1 MSLNSKANINR
12 IADYIASGSKKSSS
26 KNIGIECEHFITE
39 RGGKAVPFFGDTGV
53 ENILKELSCHYGNK
67 VCSSGH
73 LIGLDDGRVYITLE
87 PAAQIETSIV
97 PCAEIEDIKNLY
109 MSFNERINNI
119 LLKYSYTLVTS
130 GYQPFSKAEELTL
143 IPKERYYLMD
153 EYFKSVGTNAMWMM
167 RGSASV
173 QVNIDYFDET
183 DFSEKY
189 RLANLLSPLF
199 YLITDNADVFEGKK
213 YSGFSARSMIW
224 QNVDGKRCE
233 LSAEAFDKG
242 FGFKE
247 YAEWVCSVPPIF
259 IMNGDSCI
267 KTGKKTAEQIF
278 DGREINEGEIKHIL
292 SMVFPDIRAKQFIEI
307 RCGDSMPPEFM
318 LSYAALIKGLFY
330 NCDALGYFNNLF
342 KNVKYR
348 DICRV
353 KKDIQ
358 KNGFKSDYFGCD
370 IKKLTKKAFSY
381 AEEGLESSEKD
392 FLRPLKTSAEN
403 SQTVR
408 QALISKEI
416 LV

>member
-1 MSLNSKANINR
+1 MSPYSKENINR
-12 IADYIASGSKKSSS
+12 ISRYLASGCKKSGSER
-26 KNIGIECEHFITE
+26 IGIECEHFITDRE
-39 RGGKAVPFFGDTGV
+39 GRAVPFLGQNGV
-53 ENILKELSCHYGNK
+53 ESILNELSLYYPNA
-67 VCSSGH
+67 SYSNSH
-73 LIGLDDGRVYITLE
+73 LIALDDGELFITLE

-109 MSFNERINNI
+109 RSFNERINNI

-130 GYQPFSKAEELTL
+130 GYQPFSKAKELTL

-242 FGFKE
+242 IGFKE

-292 SMVFPDIRAKQFIEI
+292 SMVFPDIRAKRFIEI
-307 RCGDSMPPEFM
+307 RCGDSIPPEFM